1 MYKEK
6 FFVIIVTIGCINC
19 VYIFPYI
26 APEAVARRAAPEKRR
41 MIRAGLPLTARKS
54 RKTAGSLPAVIC
66 MTRNSSCGCPE
77 AIVRK
82 NENERKS

>member
-54 RKTAGSLPAVIC
+54 GKTAGQSA
-66 MTRNSSCGCPE
+66 CGNLYDQE
-77 AIVRK
+77 QLLRL
-82 NENERKS
+82 S